1 MREAMRLLLTAVG
14 SGAFSLNQALQRTWR
29 DVDISL
35 ARSAVSPDATRAAYG
50 HALLDTAAG
59 G

>member
-1 MREAMRLLLTAVG
+1 MRLLLTAVG